1 MLICGVVPWQGVLV
15 CEIFETFC
23 VLVNV
28 LVIINR
34 KFHQHTVKLKVIMD
48 ARDCF
53 GFRRVKFYF
62 IAFLSTIKARD

>member
-1 MLICGVVPWQGVLV
+1 M

-34 KFHQHTVKLKVIMD
+34 KFHGHTVKLKVIMD
-48 ARDCF
+48 ARDYF
-53 GFRRVKFYF
+53 GSRQVKFYF
-62 IAFLSTIKARD
+62 IAFSTTKEARA